1 MSVPPTKQHL
11 EALAGWSLL
20 ARQNAS
26 DHQSM
31 ALCRFGEASGELAG
45 VVDELVPSISGSPT
59 QHSTASPR
67 QPLTEPQHAPW
78 VPEEVRELVM
88 PHLNEGGECPH
99 KFSID
104 TQKCVY
110 CGLTFRA
117 VKGRKPELM

>member
-1 MSVPPTKQHL
+1 MSIPPTKQHL

-20 ARQNAS
+20 ARQNVS
-26 DHQSM
+26 DHQHL

-45 VVDELVPSISGSPT
+45 VVDELAPGNHIAPT
-59 QHSTASPR
+59 SAPEAPQR
-67 QPLTEPQHAPW
+67 QPLTATAPW
-78 VPEEVRELVM
+78 IPSEVRELVM